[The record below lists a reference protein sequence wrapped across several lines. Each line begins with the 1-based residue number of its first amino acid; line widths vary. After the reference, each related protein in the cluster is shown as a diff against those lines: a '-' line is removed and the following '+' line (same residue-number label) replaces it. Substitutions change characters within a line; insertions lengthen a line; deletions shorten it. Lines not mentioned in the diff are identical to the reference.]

1 MQEANYQS
9 LFRTILWIVAVY
21 FVLKF
26 LARLFLP
33 IMMQK
38 MVEKAQEQF
47 KQQHQN
53 QFDTTANQ
61 DSTAS
66 DKPKEKKIVGD
77 YIDYEE
83 VD

>member
-1 MQEANYQS
+1 MQEAS
-9 LFRTILWIVAVY
+9 IPGFIRVILWIIAIY
-21 FVLKF
+21 YIFKF

-33 IMMQK
+33 VMMRK

-47 KQQHQN
+47 NQQHQN
-53 QFDTTANQ
+53 QFDTNNNPN
-61 DSTAS
+61 STS
-66 DKPKEKKIVGD
+66 SEKPKEKKVVGE

>member
-1 MQEANYQS
+1 MQEANYQN
-9 LFRTILWIVAVY
+9 LFRTIFWIVAIY
-21 FVLKF
+21 FILKF

-53 QFDTTANQ
+53 QFDTNPNQ

>member
-1 MQEANYQS
+1 MQEAS
-9 LFRTILWIVAVY
+9 LPGFVRTILWIIAIY
-21 FVLKF
+21 YILKF

-33 IMMQK
+33 VMMRK

-47 KQQHQN
+47 NQQQQN
-53 QFDTTANQ
+53 QFDTNPNNP
-61 DSTAS
+61 SS
-66 DKPKEKKIVGD
+66 EKPKEKKIVGE